1 MIFSSYFYCVGA
13 LTNKFGTILVI
24 MESER
29 RQSHEFDEL
38 VTHESLSRHISEI
51 RHPRYVNLILD
62 HSAFVRGLG
71 NIKRWFN
78 RNYVNENISD
88 PKEVIYLT
96 IFIPSY
102 TLHEFEYVKKGT
114 SMQAINAK
122 EAIRFIDKILD
133 RDLNAHSV
141 DDCPVF
147 YDIVIESTMD
157 SRPSWDKCLSY
168 KVQTPKVADFPNYYE
183 NRISRTNN
191 EENLKEAGAENI
203 QDEDAPVDLPGR
215 LKHLIRSCIQK
226 DFIEGRGKRA
236 NRKEWKLV
244 TEDATTSVW
253 LTCYGVEC
261 MNVNA
266 AEIFLFRNHNVNLL
280 EQYDSS
286 KNFNSE
292 DSVPSNNI
300 LQNVVDTTL
309 YSYSSYGERNG
320 ITFQKGNRKQ
330 RRPQKSDGIVAK
342 KSTSDYG
349 PRIKKEKFNAINY
362 APRGQ
367 GELWKP

>member
-1 MIFSSYFYCVGA
+1 MVYCVGA
-13 LTNKFGTILVI
+13 LNNKTGKFLVS
-24 MESER
+24 MESGR

-38 VTHESLSRHISEI
+38 VDHESVNQDTSDI
-51 RHPRYVNLILD
+51 RQPRYVNLILD

-78 RNYVNENISD
+78 RNYVNENITNS
-88 PKEVIYLT
+88 KEVIYLT
-96 IFIPSY
+96 IFIPNY

-133 RDLNAHSV
+133 KDLNAHSV

-147 YDIVIESTMD
+147 YEIIIESTTD
-157 SRPSWDKCLSY
+157 SRPSWDKCLTY
-168 KVQTPKVADFPNYYE
+168 KVQSPKITDFPNYYE
-183 NRISRTNN
+183 HTINRMHN
-191 EENLKEAGAENI
+191 EETLKEGSVELV
-203 QDEDAPVDLPGR
+203 QDRYEKVDLPGR

-226 DFIEGRGKRA
+226 DFVEGRGKRDSQ
-236 NRKEWKLV
+236 KEWRLV
-244 TEDATTSVW
+244 TEDAVTSVW
-253 LTCYGVEC
+253 LSCFGVEC

-266 AEIFLFRNHNVNLL
+266 AELFLLKNRNVNLI

-286 KNFNSE
+286 KNFYSE

-320 ITFQKGNRKQ
+320 GASQKGNRKQ
-330 RRPQKSDGIVAK
+330 KKPK
-342 KSTSDYG
+342 KSEEIVTEKKTSDYG
-349 PRIKKEKFNAINY
+349 PNVKKEKFNAINY